1 MWIVYNFEPCEIY
14 GSFPNFNHVCGWEMK
29 SDVISTTCV
38 VGFLISTTCVVGF
51 LISTTCVVGFLIS
64 TTCVV
69 GFLISTTCV
78 AKCPRSPLF
87 ILLEFDTRVM
97 LHAANAISNG

>member
-1 MWIVYNFEPCEIY
+1 
-14 GSFPNFNHVCGWEMK
+14 MK
-29 SDVISTTCV
+29 SDV
-38 VGFLISTTCVVGF
+38 
-51 LISTTCVVGFLIS
+51 IS

-97 LHAANAISNG
+97 LHAANAVSHGYQRILIIATDTDINRTRNIVLQ